1 MPDSTTAITN
11 NARSE
16 RHQHVRSKSSWFVA
30 VLALNADDGA
40 ENYGEQQANCETDEL
55 FRFGYSGS

>member
-1 MPDSTTAITN
+1 
-11 NARSE
+11 
-16 RHQHVRSKSSWFVA
+16 VRSKSRWFVA

-55 FRFGYSGS
+55 FRFGYPAASSSTRSSCA